1 MYVYP
6 KHHTEREVRSLL
18 VFVLDVNQFLF
29 LLLAWKVNQAQFK
42 L

>member
-6 KHHTEREVRSLL
+6 KHHTEREVHSLL
-18 VFVLDVNQFLF
+18 VFVLDVNQFSF